1 MEHSFKIGSSLLKK
15 PTQSGNFTIVIFS
28 KKFDPAYYLRKLSL
42 TGLTMH
48 EPELS

>member
-15 PTQSGNFTIVIFS
+15 PTQSSNFRRVIFS
-28 KKFDPAYYLRKLSL
+28 KKFDPAYYFRKLSL
-42 TGLTMH
+42 TGLTMQ